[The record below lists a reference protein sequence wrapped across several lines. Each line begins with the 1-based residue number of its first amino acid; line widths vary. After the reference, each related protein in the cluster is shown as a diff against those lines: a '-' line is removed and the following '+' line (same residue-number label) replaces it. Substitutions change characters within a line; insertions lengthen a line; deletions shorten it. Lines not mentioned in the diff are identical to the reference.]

1 MDSLAEFVDFQSP
14 PDSMYYLYGDVE
26 QYFSES
32 QSPDNSTYDTTSAG
46 DSSISSRYPS
56 PVHEDGESA
65 DSTEPPKT
73 APKRKRENRYKNA
86 PPAVLSRRRAQNR
99 ASQRA
104 YRERKD
110 QRIKDLEQMLNDAKQ
125 RNEVLT
131 QAYATL
137 HAEYVALKSS
147 QVADPETA
155 TTSYPQHYDM
165 TYAGHLANNGLG
177 TGSIDG
183 LDMDLFVYSDAVN
196 AAAYPL

>member
-1 MDSLAEFVDFQSP
+1 VQ
-14 PDSMYYLYGDVE
+14 
-26 QYFSES
+26 
-32 QSPDNSTYDTTSAG
+32 
-46 DSSISSRYPS
+46 
-56 PVHEDGESA
+56 
-65 DSTEPPKT
+65 
-73 APKRKRENRYKNA
+73 
-86 PPAVLSRRRAQNR
+86 RRRAQNR

-147 QVADPETA
+147 HITDPA
-155 TTSYPQHYDM
+155 AGSYPQHYDM
-165 TYAGHLANNGLG
+165 TYSTAPPMALSHAGV
-177 TGSIDG
+177 DG

-196 AAAYPL
+196 AGYTL